1 MSVNQ
6 IIRVILD
13 TNLWISYLIS
23 KRLSKIDELFD
34 REDLVLLFSEEL
46 LEEFVEVAGR
56 AKFRKYF
63 SVGNI
68 EELLSLFDEFGEMV
82 DVSSEVKLCRDSK
95 DNFLLELAKDGNADF
110 LVTGDADLLVINKF
124 EMTEIIT
131 YAEFEERMK

>member
-1 MSVNQ
+1 MPENQ

-34 REDLVLLFSEEL
+34 RKDLILLFSEEL

-82 DVSSEVKLCRDSK
+82 DVSSQVNLCRDPK

-110 LVTGDADLLVINKF
+110 LVTGDKDLLVLNPFRGGVK
-124 EMTEIIT
+124 IIT
-131 YAEFEERMK
+131 PREFLDNT